1 MISVCLDYHH
11 AAICLCCQTYE
22 IILVSWCFG
31 VQPRQAFMIDAK
43 HAGIQL
49 SSTNLISSVQRI
61 WIGAIHHCCT
71 DQWCYVSFYT
81 YCSRLSRLFIW
92 PRRVLFLLSEVQQ
105 SDFFSLCRQFTS
117 FCPWRH
123 DAKIQ
128 IDTGEWY
135 QTEMWLALLLM
146 INGLL
151 NIAHS
156 VRIYSTVAQ

>member
-105 SDFFSLCRQFTS
+105 SDFFFSFAGSSRVSVHGDMMPKSRQTQVS
-117 FCPWRH
+117 GIKLRCDQH
-123 DAKIQ
+123 CC
-128 IDTGEWY
+128 
-135 QTEMWLALLLM
+135 
-146 INGLL
+146 
-151 NIAHS
+151 
-156 VRIYSTVAQ
+156 